1 MRQIRNK
8 KFLNRNNK
16 CNFAPIKDVNNK
28 IKYNNLKGKQM
39 KKDLLR
45 FGLLSLLLV
54 FAFIAKAQ
62 NVTAVWDF
70 QNNLPEGINTA
81 ANFQGKEGDLAST
94 VEGITMHINATQ
106 GKLKGR
112 TSDAQFNTGAILQI
126 PVKSANDVVTVTT
139 YPNYHNLTVGGKAA
153 TADVT
158 EYNATSAEVAKGYVE
173 VNATAQSYLYQIKVV
188 HVSAIQEK
196 ALYTTD
202 FTEWKK
208 VDGKTANNTVVDLK
222 TLYSKE
228 VFTMTLNGVEIN
240 PTGTNA
246 KFADRTGY
254 MKTLK
259 YTGEYS
265 AAEPSAVTSALASIT
280 KITLHQ
286 AATGGK
292 RGIKVSVKGDCD
304 ADWVAIHNVSI
315 VTQGGEDLTL
325 DVNRTNCQIKFEGFT
340 LSQNAFVTDLAIY
353 GNVDMSKTPMLGTF
367 SLNGTNYSA
376 VDIFKEDASGK
387 QLATLLVSKKA
398 TLISETNPLTD
409 LVAANGTIKSTT
421 YTTTGEGTDQ
431 KTVVTIVVEANSDEV
446 TYELTVGFKPD
457 FTLTYYNIDGTT
469 AIGTQKVEQDANI
482 EKFQK
487 DAEEQVTVVEGKKFR
502 GWATDLKKDSKK
514 FTTSSVITA
523 DTKLYAVVTD
533 IETANKAARYD
544 YDLQKEGFCADDH
557 EAFCVEGNGK
567 WHDVTHGWTFSAGDK
582 IKILMGGKGYIKMNL
597 CKFSTTGNIT
607 LTDPKGTEIAS
618 VDAKASTDGL
628 ITILQNTSTES
639 GEYTLT
645 FAANAYLHSLS
656 IVNMTEPA
664 YTQEGNWYTVK
675 AGNAQSFITT
685 LETVNAANA
694 AADAPRSYIFLPN
707 GTYDLGDKCL
717 TQISGNNISI
727 IGESMDNTIIVNKPA
742 IENEGIGT
750 TATLLNLSNNL
761 YLQDITL
768 KDALDYY
775 HTESAGRAVCLQ
787 DRGTKTICKNVKML
801 SYQDTYYSNEPNGK
815 GQFYFE
821 DSEIHGTVDY
831 ICGGGDVYFNRVL
844 FVNES
849 RKEGVKN
856 GTDVIAAPNSKSE
869 WGYIF
874 KDCTIENKAANFSL
888 GRSWNN
894 IARLTWLNT
903 TINQKDEILN
913 DGTKYAYFDIA
924 AMDAAIADKFRLD
937 VLKDAEGNTFS
948 PEEKKVLFKDKNGK
962 TKAAEENIIL
972 TAEEAATYTLDAV
985 FGEWKPAVLSTQ
997 AAATAATLD
1006 SDKLSWTGDA
1016 QMYLVS
1022 KDGKFF
1028 ALTTEKSVNLNGE
1041 KGTFAVRAANQM
1053 GGFGATANSVSTGI
1067 RNITSATE
1075 AAVIKTAIYAA
1086 DGTQLTN
1093 LQKGIN
1099 IIVKTLADGS
1109 KKTSKVIVK

>member
-1 MRQIRNK
+1 MKRN
-8 KFLNRNNK
+8 
-16 CNFAPIKDVNNK
+16 
-28 IKYNNLKGKQM
+28 
-39 KKDLLR
+39 LLR
-45 FGLLSLLLV
+45 LGLISLLLV

-70 QNNLPEGINTA
+70 QKNLPEGINTA

-94 VEGITMHINATQ
+94 VEGITMHVNATQ

-112 TSDAQFNTGAILQI
+112 TSDAQYNVGTILQI
-126 PVKSANDVVTVTT
+126 PVKSAKDVVTVTT

-173 VNATAQSYLYQIKVV
+173 VVATGGCYLYQIKVV

-202 FTEWKK
+202 FTNWKK
-208 VDGKTANNTVVDLK
+208 VDGKTAKNTLVDLK

-228 VFTMTLNGVEIN
+228 AFSMTLNGVEIN

-265 AAEPSAVTSALASIT
+265 TAEPSAVTSPLASIT

-286 AATGGK
+286 AATGGT
-292 RGIKVSVKGDCD
+292 RGIKVSVKGDGD

-315 VTQGGEDLTL
+315 VTTSGEDLTL
-325 DVNRTNCQIKFEGFT
+325 DVNRTNCQIKFENFK
-340 LSQNAFVTDLAIY
+340 LNQNAYVTDLAIY

-376 VDIFKEDASGK
+376 VDIFNEDASGK
-387 QLATLLVSKKA
+387 QLANLLVSKKA
-398 TLISETNPLTD
+398 NLISETNPLTD
-409 LVAANGTIKSTT
+409 IVAANGTIKSTT
-421 YTTTGEGTDQ
+421 YTTTGEGADQ

-482 EKFQK
+482 EKFQEGM
-487 DAEEQVTVVEGKKFR
+487 EEKVTVAEGKKFR

-533 IETANKAARYD
+533 IETASETARYD
-544 YDLQKEGFCADDH
+544 YDFQKEGFDINDH
-557 EAFCVEGNGK
+557 EAISVEGNGK
-567 WHDVTHGWTFSAGDK
+567 WHDTTHGWIFTAGDK

-597 CKFSTTGNIT
+597 CKFSNEGDIT
-607 LTDPKGTEIAS
+607 LTAPDGTTIAS
-618 VDAKASTDGL
+618 VDAMTSTDG
-628 ITILQNTSTES
+628 ISTILQNTSTAS

-675 AGNAQSFITT
+675 AGDAQSFITT

-717 TQISGNNISI
+717 TLISGNNISI

-750 TATLLNLSNNL
+750 TATLLNQSNNL

-775 HTESAGRAVCLQ
+775 KTGAAGRAVCLQ

-849 RKEGVKN
+849 RKENEKN

-913 DGTKYAYFDIA
+913 DGTKYTYFNIA
-924 AMDAAIADKFRLD
+924 AMETAIADKFRLD

-948 PEEKKVLFKDKNGK
+948 PAEKMVLFKDKNGK
-962 TKAAEENIIL
+962 AKEAEENIIL

-985 FGEWKPAVLSTQ
+985 FGDWKPANLSAQT
-997 AAATAATLD
+997 AATAATL
-1006 SDKLSWTGDA
+1006 SNDKLSWTGDA
-1016 QMYLVS
+1016 QMYLVA

-1041 KGTFAVRAANQM
+1041 KGSFTVRAANQM

-1067 RNITSATE
+1067 HNIASATD

-1086 DGTQLTN
+1086 DGTQLSN